1 MKFHV
6 AVPSETE
13 NALFPVQSPTT
24 AVSTSRSR
32 GDVTLQHRR
41 WATEL
46 SSDVRAL
53 LKKETGKKKKVRAK
67 PDEPN

>member
-13 NALFPVQSPTT
+13 NALFPVQSP
-24 AVSTSRSR
+24 SRSR